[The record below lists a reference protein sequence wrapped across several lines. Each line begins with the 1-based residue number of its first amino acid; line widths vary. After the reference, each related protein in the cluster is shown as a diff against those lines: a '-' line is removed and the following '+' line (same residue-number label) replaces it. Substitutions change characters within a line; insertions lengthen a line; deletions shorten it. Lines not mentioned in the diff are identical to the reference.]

1 MPKAYSHKMNIKK
14 VIPILE
20 WLPNYNISFFKGDL
34 VAGITVGIILIPQG
48 IAYALIAG
56 LPPIYG
62 LYCALVPQVMY
73 TIFGSSRQ
81 VAIGPVAMDSLIV
94 ATGVSTLALA
104 GSESYISIAI
114 LLALMV
120 GAIQFIL
127 GVFSL
132 GFIVN
137 FLSKPVITGF
147 TSAVA
152 LIIGLNQ
159 FRNLLG
165 VDFIQSDQIQYV
177 IEDIWLQ
184 IASFNHHTTIIG
196 LFSVLIIIIFRKINK
211 KIPNALIVVVIGI
224 LIMKYFGNSLS
235 DVSIV
240 KDIPSGLPLFGIP
253 DFDVDQI
260 KELFP
265 IALTLVMVGYLE
277 TISIG
282 KSLEAKQDE
291 YRIRP
296 NQELIALGLSNMVGS
311 LFKAYP
317 STSSFSR
324 SAINQESGAKTG
336 MAALISVV
344 MVMVTLLF
352 LTPLFYHLPK
362 TVLAAIII
370 VAVFNL
376 INIKEGH
383 FLWKANKL
391 DFWLMISTFLATLLL
406 GIEFGIVVGVGL
418 SLIVLI
424 FRTSRPY
431 IAELGKV
438 PDSNFY
444 RNKNRFEEVILE
456 DDILVFRFDAQLF
469 YANANYFRDNL
480 DEMASKKGKALKLI
494 VLDAESINRVDSTGL
509 EMLKERIKF
518 YKKKDV
524 VFYFAGVKGPVR
536 DDLFRSGV
544 LQIIDINHFFMRV
557 NQAVKYYKTGDR
569 KHQEK
574 YAKYIHQAYK

>member
-1 MPKAYSHKMNIKK
+1 MNIKK
-14 VIPILE
+14 IIPILE
-20 WLPNYNISFFKGDL
+20 WLPNYNKSLFKGDL
-34 VAGITVGIILIPQG
+34 FAGITVGIILIPQG

-73 TIFGSSRQ
+73 AIFGSSRQ

-94 ATGVSTLALA
+94 ATGVSTVALA
-104 GSESYISIAI
+104 GSESYIAIAI
-114 LLALMV
+114 LLGLLV

-127 GVFSL
+127 GIFSL

-152 LIIGLNQ
+152 LIIGFNQ

-165 VDFIQSDQIQYV
+165 VDFIQSDQIQDIV
-177 IEDIWLQ
+177 KDIWFH
-184 IASFNHHTTIIG
+184 IASFNKHTTIIG
-196 LFSVLIIIIFRKINK
+196 LISVIIIVLFRMIDK
-211 KIPNALIVVVIGI
+211 KIPNALIVVILGI
-224 LIMKYFGNSLS
+224 LIMKYFGKSFN

-240 KDIPSGLPLFGIP
+240 KEIPSGLPVFGIP
-253 DFDVDQI
+253 EFDVDLI
-260 KELFP
+260 RELLP
-265 IALTLVMVGYLE
+265 IAFTLVMVGYLE
-277 TISIG
+277 IISIG

-336 MAALISVV
+336 MASLVSVV
-344 MVMVTLLF
+344 MVVLTLLF
-352 LTPLFYHLPK
+352 LTPLFYYLPK

-370 VAVFNL
+370 VAVFGL
-376 INIKEGH
+376 INFKEAI
-383 FLWKANKL
+383 FLWRANNL
-391 DFWLMISTFLATLLL
+391 DFWLMMATFLATLLL
-406 GIEFGIVVGVGL
+406 GIENGIMVGVSL

-424 FRTSRPY
+424 YRTSRPY
-431 IAELGKV
+431 VTELGKV
-438 PDSNFY
+438 PHSNFY
-444 RNKNRFEEVILE
+444 RNKNRFEEVLI
-456 DDILVFRFDAQLF
+456 DSDILVFRFDAQLF
-469 YANANYFRDNL
+469 YANSSYFRDKL
-480 DEMASKKGKALKLI
+480 DEMADKKGKSLKLI
-494 VLDAESINRVDSTGL
+494 VLDAESINRVDSTGV
-509 EMLKERIKF
+509 EMLKERIRF
-518 YKKKDV
+518 YQKKDV
-524 VFYFAGVKGPVR
+524 KFYFAGVKGPVR
-536 DDLFRSGV
+536 DDLFKSGI
-544 LQIIDINHFFMRV
+544 LEIIDINHFFMRA
-557 NQAVKYYKTGDR
+557 NQAVKFYKTGDR

>member
-1 MPKAYSHKMNIKK
+1 MNIKK
-14 VIPILE
+14 LIPILE
-20 WLPNYNISFFKGDL
+20 WLPNYNTSLFKGDL

-62 LYCALVPQVMY
+62 LYCALVPQIMY
-73 TIFGSSRQ
+73 AVFGSSRQ

-120 GAIQFIL
+120 GSIQFIM

-132 GFIVN
+132 GFVVN

-147 TSAVA
+147 SSAVA
-152 LIIGLNQ
+152 LIIGFNQ
-159 FRNLLG
+159 FRNLFG
-165 VDFIQSDQIQYV
+165 VDFVQSDQLQVI
-177 IEDIWLQ
+177 IEDIWHQ
-184 IASFNHHTTIIG
+184 ISNYNYHTTIIG
-196 LFSVLIIIIFRKINK
+196 LLSALIIIIFRKINK

-224 LIMKYFGNSLS
+224 VIMKFFGKSFS

-240 KDIPSGLPLFGIP
+240 KDIPSGLPNFGVP
-253 DFDVDQI
+253 DLDFEQI
-260 KELFP
+260 KELLP

-277 TISIG
+277 TISIA

-296 NQELIALGLSNMVGS
+296 NQELIALGLSNIAGS
-311 LFKAYP
+311 FFKAYP

-336 MAALISVV
+336 MAALVSVV
-344 MVMVTLLF
+344 MVLITLLF

-362 TVLAAIII
+362 SVLAAIII
-370 VAVFNL
+370 VAVFGL
-376 INIKEGH
+376 VNIKEAK
-383 FLWKANKL
+383 FLWKANNL
-391 DFWLMISTFLATLLL
+391 DFWLMLITFLATLLL
-406 GIEFGIVVGVGL
+406 GIKYGIIIGVGL
-418 SLIVLI
+418 SLIILI

-431 IAELGKV
+431 VAELGKV

-444 RNKNRFEEVILE
+444 RNKNRFEEVIIE
-456 DDILVFRFDAQLF
+456 KDILVFRFDAQLF
-469 YANANYFRDNL
+469 YANSNYFRDRL
-480 DEMASKKGKALKLI
+480 DEMIDQKGNALKLI

-509 EMLKERIKF
+509 EMLKERVKF
-518 YKKKDV
+518 FQKKGIN
-524 VFYFAGVKGPVR
+524 FYFAGVKGPVR
-536 DDLFRSGV
+536 DDLFRSGI
-544 LQIIDINHFFMRV
+544 LDIIDIKHFFMRV
-557 NQAVKYYKTGDR
+557 NQAVKFYKTGDR
-569 KHQEK
+569 THQEK
-574 YAKYIHQAYK
+574 YAKYIHQAN

>member
-1 MPKAYSHKMNIKK
+1 MNIKK
-14 VIPILE
+14 IIPILE
-20 WLPNYNISFFKGDL
+20 WLPNYNTSLFKGDL

-73 TIFGSSRQ
+73 AIFGSSRQ

-104 GSESYISIAI
+104 GSESYIAIAI

-120 GAIQFIL
+120 GSIQFIM
-127 GVFSL
+127 GIFSL

-159 FRNLLG
+159 FRNLFG
-165 VDFIQSDQIQYV
+165 VDFLQSDQIQYV
-177 IEDIWLQ
+177 LEDIWLQ
-184 IASFNHHTTIIG
+184 ISGYNHHTTIIG
-196 LFSVLIIIIFRKINK
+196 IISVVVIIIFRKINK
-211 KIPNALIVVVIGI
+211 KIPNALIVVIIGI
-224 LIMKYFGNSLS
+224 LIMKFFGKSFN

-240 KDIPSGLPLFGIP
+240 KDIPSGLPVFGVP
-253 DFDVDQI
+253 EFDLDQI
-260 KELFP
+260 RELLP

-296 NQELIALGLSNMVGS
+296 NQELIALGLANMFGS

-344 MVMVTLLF
+344 MVVLTLLF

-370 VAVFNL
+370 VAVFGL
-376 INIKEGH
+376 INFKEAT
-383 FLWKANKL
+383 FLWKANRL
-391 DFWLMISTFLATLLL
+391 DFWLMLSTFLATLLL
-406 GIEFGIVVGVGL
+406 GIEFGIIVGVGL
-418 SLIVLI
+418 SLVILI

-431 IAELGKV
+431 ITELGKV

-444 RNKNRFEEVILE
+444 RNKNRFEEVIIE

-469 YANANYFRDNL
+469 YANASYFRDNL
-480 DEMASKKGKALKLI
+480 DLMADKKGEALKLI

-518 YKKKDV
+518 YKKKNIT
-524 VFYFAGVKGPVR
+524 FYFAGVKGPVR
-536 DDLFRSGV
+536 DDLFKCGV
-544 LQIIDINHFFMRV
+544 LQIIDINHFFMRA

-574 YAKYIHQAYK
+574 FSKYIHHTYK

>member
-1 MPKAYSHKMNIKK
+1 MNIKK
-14 VIPILE
+14 IIPILE
-20 WLPNYNISFFKGDL
+20 WLPNYNISLFRGDL
-34 VAGITVGIILIPQG
+34 VAGLTVGIILIPQG

-62 LYCALVPQVMY
+62 LYCALMPQVMY
-73 TIFGSSRQ
+73 AIFGSSRQ
-81 VAIGPVAMDSLIV
+81 VSVGPVAMDSLIV
-94 ATGVSTLALA
+94 ATGVSTLALS
-104 GSESYISIAI
+104 GSDSYISIAI

-120 GAIQFIL
+120 GVIQFIM

-152 LIIGLNQ
+152 LIIGFNQ
-159 FRNLLG
+159 FRNLFG
-165 VDFIQSDQIQYV
+165 VDFVQSDQLQYV
-177 IEDIWLQ
+177 VEDICLQ
-184 IASFNHHTTIIG
+184 LSSFNYNTTIIG
-196 LFSVLIIIIFRKINK
+196 LISVVVIIIFRKIDK
-211 KIPNALIVVVIGI
+211 KIPNALIVVVLGI
-224 LIMKYFGNSLS
+224 LIMKYFGESFN

-240 KDIPSGLPLFGIP
+240 KDIPSGLPVFSFP
-253 DFDVDQI
+253 EFDLDLI

-265 IALTLVMVGYLE
+265 IAFTLVMVGYLE

-296 NQELIALGLSNMVGS
+296 NQELIALGIGNMVGS

-317 STSSFSR
+317 TTSSFSR
-324 SAINQESGAKTG
+324 SAINEESGAKTG
-336 MAALISVV
+336 MSALISVV
-344 MVMVTLLF
+344 MVVLTLLF

-370 VAVFNL
+370 VAVFKLVNF
-376 INIKEGH
+376 KEAA
-383 FLWKANKL
+383 FLWKANHL
-391 DFWLMISTFLATLLL
+391 DFWLMLATFIATLLL
-406 GIEFGIVVGVGL
+406 GIEFGIIVGVGL

-424 FRTSRPY
+424 YRTSRPY
-431 IAELGKV
+431 VTELGKV

-444 RNKNRFEEVILE
+444 RNKNRFEEVIIE
-456 DDILVFRFDAQLF
+456 DDVLVFRFDAQIF
-469 YANANYFRDNL
+469 YANSSYFRDNL
-480 DEMASKKGKALKLI
+480 DEMVAEKGNKLKLI
-494 VLDAESINRVDSTGL
+494 VLDAESINRVDSTGV
-509 EMLKERIKF
+509 EMLKERIK
-518 YKKKDV
+518 YYQKREIL
-524 VFYFAGVKGPVR
+524 FYFAGVKGPVR
-536 DDLFRSGV
+536 DDFFRSGI
-544 LQIIDINHFFMRV
+544 LDIIGINHFFMKAY
-557 NQAVKYYKTGDR
+557 QAVKFYKTGDR

>member
-1 MPKAYSHKMNIKK
+1 MNIKK
-14 VIPILE
+14 IAPILD
-20 WLPNYNISFFKGDL
+20 WLPNYNASLFKGDL
-34 VAGITVGIILIPQG
+34 IAGITVGIILIPQG

-73 TIFGSSRQ
+73 AIFGSSRQ

-120 GAIQFIL
+120 GAIQFIM

-159 FRNLLG
+159 FRNLFG
-165 VDFIQSDQIQYV
+165 VDIVQSDQIQII

-184 IASFNHHTTIIG
+184 INDLNYHTTSIG
-196 LFSVLIIIIFRKINK
+196 LISALLIIIFRKINK
-211 KIPNALIVVVIGI
+211 KIPNALIVVVLGV
-224 LIMKYFGNSLS
+224 LIMKYFGNSFAE
-235 DVSIV
+235 VSIV
-240 KDIPSGLPLFGIP
+240 KDIPSGLPKFGIP
-253 DFDVDQI
+253 NFDI
-260 KELFP
+260 ALLKELLP

-344 MVMVTLLF
+344 MVVITLLF
-352 LTPLFYHLPK
+352 LTPLFYHLPQ

-370 VAVFNL
+370 VAVFGL
-376 INIKEGH
+376 INFKEAI
-383 FLWKANKL
+383 FLWKANQL
-391 DFWLMISTFLATLLL
+391 DFCLMLATFLATLLL
-406 GIEFGIVVGVGL
+406 GIEQGIIIGVSL
-418 SLIVLI
+418 SLIILI

-431 IAELGKV
+431 VAELGKV
-438 PDSNFY
+438 PNANFY
-444 RNKNRFEEVILE
+444 RNKERFSEVIIDE
-456 DDILVFRFDAQLF
+456 DILVFRFDAQLF
-469 YANANYFRDNL
+469 YANSNYFRDKL
-480 DEMASKKGKALKLI
+480 DEMMVKKGSALKLI
-494 VLDAESINRVDSTGL
+494 VLDAESINRVDSTGV
-509 EMLKERIKF
+509 EMLKERIRF
-518 YKKKDV
+518 CQKKGIL
-524 VFYFAGVKGPVR
+524 FYFAGVKGPVR
-536 DDLFRSGV
+536 DDLFRSGI
-544 LQIIDINHFFMRV
+544 LEIIDLNHFFMRA
-557 NQAVKYYKTGDR
+557 NQAVKFYKTGDR
-569 KHQEK
+569 TYQEK
-574 YAKYIHQAYK
+574 YAKYIHQAYD

>member
-1 MPKAYSHKMNIKK
+1 MKIKK

-20 WLPNYNISFFKGDL
+20 WLPNYNKSLFKGDL

-62 LYCALVPQVMY
+62 LYCALMPQVMY
-73 TIFGSSRQ
+73 AIFGSSRQ

-104 GSESYISIAI
+104 GSESYIAIAI

-120 GAIQFIL
+120 GVIQFIL
-127 GVFSL
+127 GIFSL

-152 LIIGLNQ
+152 LIIGVNQ

-165 VDFIQSDQIQYV
+165 VDFIQSDQIQYLLM
-177 IEDIWLQ
+177 DIWLQ
-184 IASFNHHTTIIG
+184 ISTFNFHTTAIG
-196 LFSVLIIIIFRKINK
+196 LVSVFIIIFFRKINK
-211 KIPNALIVVVIGI
+211 KIPNALIVVVLGI
-224 LIMKYFGNSLS
+224 LIMKYFGKNLS
-235 DVSIV
+235 DVAVV
-240 KDIPSGLPLFGIP
+240 KDIPSGLPSFSFP
-253 DFDVDQI
+253 VFDLDQI
-260 KELFP
+260 RELLP

-291 YRIRP
+291 YRVRP
-296 NQELIALGLSNMVGS
+296 NQELIALGLSNIFGS
-311 LFKAYP
+311 FFKAYP

-324 SAINQESGAKTG
+324 SAINAESGGKTG
-336 MAALISVV
+336 MSALISVV
-344 MVMVTLLF
+344 MVIFTLLF

-370 VAVFNL
+370 VAVFGL
-376 INIKEGH
+376 INFKEAT
-383 FLWKANKL
+383 FLWKANNL
-391 DFWLMISTFLATLLL
+391 DFWLLIATFVSTLIF
-406 GIEFGIVVGVGL
+406 GIEYGIIVGVGL
-418 SLIVLI
+418 SLIILI

-431 IAELGKV
+431 VTELGKV
-438 PDSNFY
+438 PNSNFY

-456 DDILVFRFDAQLF
+456 DDILVLRFDAQLF
-469 YANANYFRDNL
+469 YANASYFRDNL
-480 DEMASKKGKALKLI
+480 DEMAAKKGKALKLI
-494 VLDAESINRVDSTGL
+494 VLDAESINRIDSTGV

-518 YKKKDV
+518 YQKKDV
-524 VFYFAGVKGPVR
+524 KFYFAGVKGPVR
-536 DDLFRSGV
+536 DSLFRGGLLKV
-544 LQIIDINHFFMRV
+544 IDLNHFFMRA
-557 NQAVKYYKTGDR
+557 NQAVRFYKTGDR

-574 YAKYIHQAYK
+574 YAKYIHQAYYDEVN

>member
-1 MPKAYSHKMNIKK
+1 MNIKK
-14 VIPILE
+14 LIPILE
-20 WLPNYNISFFKGDL
+20 WLPNYNKSLFKGDL
-34 VAGITVGIILIPQG
+34 LAGITVGIILIPQG

-62 LYCALVPQVMY
+62 LYCALVPQLIY
-73 TIFGSSRQ
+73 AIFGSSRQ

-114 LLALMV
+114 LLGLLV
-120 GAIQFIL
+120 GTIQFIL

-152 LIIGLNQ
+152 LIIGFNQ

-165 VDFIQSDQIQYV
+165 VDFFQSDQIQY
-177 IEDIWLQ
+177 ILEDIWLQ
-184 IASFNHHTTIIG
+184 IGKYNANTSFIG
-196 LFSVLIIIIFRKINK
+196 LISAIIIIILRKVNK
-211 KIPNALIVVVIGI
+211 KIPNALIVVILGI
-224 LIMKYFGNSLS
+224 IIMKYFGQSFS
-235 DVSIV
+235 DVSII
-240 KDIPSGLPLFGIP
+240 KDIPSGLPVFGIP
-253 DFDVDQI
+253 EFDIDLI
-260 KELFP
+260 KELLP
-265 IALTLVMVGYLE
+265 IAFTLVMVGYLE

-317 STSSFSR
+317 SASSFSR
-324 SAINQESGAKTG
+324 SAINQESGGKTG
-336 MAALISVV
+336 MAALVSVA
-344 MVMVTLLF
+344 MVVITLLF

-370 VAVFNL
+370 VAVFGLVNF
-376 INIKEGH
+376 KEAA
-383 FLWKANKL
+383 FLWKANNL
-391 DFWLMISTFLATLLL
+391 DFWLMMATFLATLLL
-406 GIEFGIVVGVGL
+406 GIEYGIMVGVSL
-418 SLIVLI
+418 SLIILI

-431 IAELGKV
+431 VTELGKV
-438 PDSNFY
+438 PNSNFY
-444 RNKNRFEEVILE
+444 RNKNRFEEVIIE
-456 DDILVFRFDAQLF
+456 NDILVFRFDAQLF
-469 YANANYFRDNL
+469 YANSSYFRDNL
-480 DEMASKKGKALKLI
+480 DSMAEKKGKALKLI
-494 VLDAESINRVDSTGL
+494 VLDAESINRVDSTGV

-518 YKKKDV
+518 YQKKQV
-524 VFYFAGVKGPVR
+524 QFYFAGVKGPVR
-536 DDLFRSGV
+536 DDLFKSGI
-544 LQIIDINHFFMRV
+544 LEIIDVNNFFMRA
-557 NQAVKYYKTGDR
+557 NQAVKFYKTGDR
-569 KHQEK
+569 KHQER

>member
-1 MPKAYSHKMNIKK
+1 MNIKK
-14 VIPILE
+14 IIPILE
-20 WLPNYNISFFKGDL
+20 WLPNYKSSLFKGDL
-34 VAGITVGIILIPQG
+34 IAGITVGIVLIPQG

-62 LYCALVPQVMY
+62 LYCALVPQILY
-73 TIFGSSRQ
+73 AIFGSSRQ

-114 LLALMV
+114 LLALLV
-120 GAIQFIL
+120 GVIQFLL
-127 GVFSL
+127 GIFSL

-159 FRNLLG
+159 FRNLFG
-165 VDFIQSDQIQYV
+165 VDFFQSDQLQYIV
-177 IEDIWLQ
+177 VDIWKQ
-184 IASFNHHTTIIG
+184 FSTFNTHTTVIG
-196 LFSVLIIIIFRKINK
+196 LASVVLIIILRMINK
-211 KIPNALIVVVIGI
+211 KIPSALLVVILGI
-224 LIMKYFGNSLS
+224 LIMRFFGTSFN
-235 DVSIV
+235 DVAIV
-240 KDIPSGLPLFGIP
+240 KEIPSGLPFFGVP
-253 DFDVDQI
+253 EFELDQI
-260 KELFP
+260 KELLP
-265 IALTLVMVGYLE
+265 IALTLVMVGFLE

-296 NQELIALGLSNMVGS
+296 NQELIALGLSNIFGS
-311 LFKAYP
+311 FFKAYP

-324 SAINQESGAKTG
+324 SAINAESGAKTG
-336 MAALISVV
+336 MASLISVL
-344 MVMVTLLF
+344 MVVITLLF
-352 LTPLFYHLPK
+352 LTPLFYYLPK

-376 INIKEGH
+376 INVKEASY
-383 FLWKANKL
+383 LWRVNKL
-391 DFWLMISTFLATLLL
+391 DFWLMISTFIATLCL
-406 GIEFGIVVGVGL
+406 GIEYGIIVGVGL

-424 FRTSRPY
+424 YRTSKPY
-431 IAELGKV
+431 VTELGKV
-438 PDSNFY
+438 PNSNFY
-444 RNKNRFEEVILE
+444 RNKNRFEEVVLD

-469 YANANYFRDNL
+469 YANASYFRDNL
-480 DEMASKKGKALKLI
+480 EEMTLKKGTALKLI
-494 VLDAESINRVDSTGL
+494 VLDAESINRVDSTGV
-509 EMLKERIKF
+509 EMLKERVRY
-518 YKKKDV
+518 YKKKGV
-524 VFYFAGVKGPVR
+524 AFYFAGVKGPVR
-536 DDLFRSGV
+536 DDLFKSG
-544 LQIIDINHFFMRV
+544 LLEIIDIHHFFMRA

-574 YAKYIHQAYK
+574 FAKYIHQSYN

>member
-1 MPKAYSHKMNIKK
+1 MRIKK
-14 VIPILE
+14 IIPILE
-20 WLPNYNISFFKGDL
+20 WLPNYNSSHFKGDL
-34 VAGITVGIILIPQG
+34 IAGITVGIVLIPQG

-73 TIFGSSRQ
+73 AIFGSSRQ

-120 GAIQFIL
+120 GAIQFIM

-159 FRNLLG
+159 FRNLFG
-165 VDFIQSDQIQYV
+165 VDLVQSDQIQ
-177 IEDIWLQ
+177 IILEDIWRQ
-184 IASFNHHTTIIG
+184 INNFNFQTTGIG
-196 LFSVLIIIIFRKINK
+196 LFSALLIIFFKRISK
-211 KIPNALIVVVIGI
+211 KIPNALIVVVLGI
-224 LIMKYFGNSLS
+224 LIMKFFDKSFT
-235 DVSIV
+235 DVAIV
-240 KDIPSGLPLFGIP
+240 KDIPSGLPKFGIP
-253 DFDVDQI
+253 DFDL
-260 KELFP
+260 ELLRELLP

-296 NQELIALGLSNMVGS
+296 NQELIALGISNMVGS

-317 STSSFSR
+317 IASSFSR

-344 MVMVTLLF
+344 MVVITLLF
-352 LTPLFYHLPK
+352 LMPLFYHLPK
-362 TVLAAIII
+362 TVLASIII
-370 VAVFNL
+370 VAVFGL
-376 INIKEGH
+376 INFKEAR
-383 FLWKANKL
+383 FLWRANKL
-391 DFWLMISTFLATLLL
+391 DFWLMLATFLATLLL
-406 GIEFGIVVGVGL
+406 GIEFGIITGVGL
-418 SLIVLI
+418 SLIILI

-431 IAELGKV
+431 VAVLGKV
-438 PDSNFY
+438 PNANFY
-444 RNKNRFEEVILE
+444 KNKERFDEVLIDE
-456 DDILVFRFDAQLF
+456 DILVLRFDAQLF
-469 YANANYFRDNL
+469 YANASYFRDQL
-480 DEMASKKGKALKLI
+480 EQMMDKKGNILKLI
-494 VLDAESINRVDSTGL
+494 VLDAESINRVDSTGI
-509 EMLKERIKF
+509 EMLKERIRF
-518 YKKKDV
+518 CQKKGIL
-524 VFYFAGVKGPVR
+524 FYFAGVKGPVR
-536 DDLFRSGV
+536 DDLFRSGI
-544 LQIIDINHFFMRV
+544 LEIIDINHFFMLA
-557 NQAVKYYKTGDR
+557 NQAVMFYKTGDR

-574 YAKYIHQAYK
+574 YAKYIHQSYD

>member
-1 MPKAYSHKMNIKK
+1 MNIKK
-14 VIPILE
+14 IAPILD
-20 WLPNYNISFFKGDL
+20 WLPNYNASLFKGDL
-34 VAGITVGIILIPQG
+34 IAGITVGIILIPQG

-73 TIFGSSRQ
+73 AVFGSSRQ

-120 GAIQFIL
+120 GAIQFIM

-165 VDFIQSDQIQYV
+165 VDIVQSDQIQII

-184 IASFNHHTTIIG
+184 INDFNYHTTSIG
-196 LFSVLIIIIFRKINK
+196 LISALLIIIFRKINK
-211 KIPNALIVVVIGI
+211 KIPNALIVVVLGI
-224 LIMKYFGNSLS
+224 LIMKYFGNSFA

-240 KDIPSGLPLFGIP
+240 KDIPSGLPKFGIP
-253 DFDVDQI
+253 DFDI
-260 KELFP
+260 ALLKELLP

-344 MVMVTLLF
+344 MVVITLLF
-352 LTPLFYHLPK
+352 LTPLFYHLPQA
-362 TVLAAIII
+362 VLAAIII
-370 VAVFNL
+370 VAVFGL
-376 INIKEGH
+376 INFKEAI
-383 FLWKANKL
+383 FLWKANQL
-391 DFWLMISTFLATLLL
+391 DFCLMLATFLATLLL
-406 GIEFGIVVGVGL
+406 GIEQGIIIGVSL
-418 SLIVLI
+418 SLIILI

-431 IAELGKV
+431 VAELGKV
-438 PDSNFY
+438 PNANFY
-444 RNKNRFEEVILE
+444 RNKERFAEVIIE
-456 DDILVFRFDAQLF
+456 EDILVFRFDAQLF
-469 YANANYFRDNL
+469 YANSNYFRDKL
-480 DEMASKKGKALKLI
+480 DDMIAKKGNALKLI
-494 VLDAESINRVDSTGL
+494 VLDAESINRVDSTGV
-509 EMLKERIKF
+509 EMLKERIRF
-518 YKKKDV
+518 CQKKGIL
-524 VFYFAGVKGPVR
+524 FYFAGVKGPVR
-536 DDLFRSGV
+536 DDLFRSGI
-544 LQIIDINHFFMRV
+544 LEIIDLNHFFMRA
-557 NQAVKYYKTGDR
+557 NQAVKFYKTGDR
-569 KHQEK
+569 TYQEK
-574 YAKYIHQAYK
+574 YAKYIHQAYD